1 MLAADAE
8 TDMELQPETASF
20 RKAQLMRWQ
29 TIRDTFAESQ
39 DAKPDLGE
47 LRVFLSTLLTSAPVA
62 AVAQFVASN
71 QEWRQGDGR
80 LLRCYEAGV
89 GLIQCVYP
97 RPTWSKTPALASDVA
112 ADHQV
117 WGQWI
122 RDWSAEFSAT
132 EPAAAL
138 ALNGQAGTWASL
150 LRMKGEAMLDKK
162 NVLLTALSIGQMA
175 YQVYLGVEKH
185 RQDRIASG
193 ESAPSPMTLE
203 AVMEAAQCQIPN
215 LKNALATLMG
225 DEEQSSQCVD
235 AIVGNPDLAA
245 ILGTLS
251 GLRTTTPRPA
261 CAPRRQSPAAA
272 APSPPPPPTP
282 SMPPVAGPAPPATN
296 PQPAEARPRPSL
308 SEYRADFLSRSHA
321 APQSMDWASALL
333 TRRVGPPA
341 RAAEPTATPSDKPEP
356 PGESP
361 LDPHA
366 TAPAPAVDA
375 RAPASISN
383 GPPVTQRLA
392 ELEHWVLE
400 RSRVARARGDKLA
413 AQLDGFLVAAELS
426 LQEEPAPD
434 FEDPA
439 DTAEALAA
447 ATRIQPT
454 HFSTGDDL
462 ARDSDIAALIEQ
474 TKKRLERRYEL
485 DDQFLA
491 WLEERFEAIQSA
503 SARRSLDQS
512 SSAA

>member
-8 TDMELQPETASF
+8 ADMELQPETASF

-29 TIRDTFAESQ
+29 TLRDTFAESQ

-89 GLIQCVYP
+89 ELIQCVYP

-138 ALNGQAGTWASL
+138 ALGGQAGTWASL

-272 APSPPPPPTP
+272 APSPPPPPPP

-308 SEYRADFLSRSHA
+308 SEYRADFLSRSNA

-333 TRRVGPPA
+333 TRRAGPPA
-341 RAAEPTATPSDKPEP
+341 RAAEPTANPSDKPDT

-361 LDPHA
+361 LDPHV
-366 TAPAPAVDA
+366 TASAPAVDA
-375 RAPASISN
+375 RAPASISE
-383 GPPVTQRLA
+383 GPSVTQRLA

-462 ARDSDIAALIEQ
+462 ALDRDIAALIEQ

-503 SARRSLDQS
+503 SARRSSDQS

>member
-8 TDMELQPETASF
+8 ADMELQPETASF

-29 TIRDTFAESQ
+29 ALRDTFAESQ

-89 GLIQCVYP
+89 ELIQCVYP
-97 RPTWSKTPALASDVA
+97 RPTWSKTPVLASDVA

-138 ALNGQAGTWASL
+138 ALGGQAGTWASL

-261 CAPRRQSPAAA
+261 CAPRRQPPAAA
-272 APSPPPPPTP
+272 SPSPSSSPSPPPPPPPP
-282 SMPPVAGPAPPATN
+282 SPPFMSPVAAAAPPASN
-296 PQPAEARPRPSL
+296 PQPAEARPRPNL
-308 SEYRADFLSRSHA
+308 SEYRADFLSRLNA

-333 TRRVGPPA
+333 TRRAGASA
-341 RAAEPTATPSDKPEP
+341 RAAEPTVNPSDRPDT
-356 PGESP
+356 PGEPP
-361 LDPHA
+361 LDPRV
-366 TAPAPAVDA
+366 TASAPAVDA
-375 RAPASISN
+375 PAPASISE
-383 GPPVTQRLA
+383 GPSVTQRLA

-400 RSRVARARGDKLA
+400 RSRVARARGDMLA
-413 AQLDGFLVAAELS
+413 AQ
-426 LQEEPAPD
+426 
-434 FEDPA
+434 
-439 DTAEALAA
+439 
-447 ATRIQPT
+447 
-454 HFSTGDDL
+454 
-462 ARDSDIAALIEQ
+462 ALIEQ

-503 SARRSLDQS
+503 SVMRSSDQS